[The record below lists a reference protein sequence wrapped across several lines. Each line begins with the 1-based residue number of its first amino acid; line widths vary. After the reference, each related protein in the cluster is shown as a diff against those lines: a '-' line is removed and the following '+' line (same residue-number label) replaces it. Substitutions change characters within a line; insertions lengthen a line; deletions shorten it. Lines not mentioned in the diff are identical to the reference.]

1 LAGIVFISVMAF
13 HIVYHGW
20 LKHQGLLPKRGDAR
34 ASFQTILGMFGFGEE
49 PKSHKY
55 LPEQRLA
62 YATLGGT
69 GLVLVLT
76 GILKVFKNLP
86 GVFLSPTLVT
96 WTTLMHTFFTFF
108 FFLGV
113 LAHLAALVL
122 RVNRPLV
129 KPYSPVKW
137 IWITFGIATLYG
149 TMNSRDPRLQAQN
162 LSNPLSKSA

>member
-1 LAGIVFISVMAF
+1 MYKRFMVTQIPGLGWAGDFWVNLKIHYLAGIVFISVMAF

-20 LKHQGLLPKRGDAR
+20 LKHQGLLPKRGDVR
-34 ASFQTILGMFGFGEE
+34 ASFQTILGYVRIWRGTQIAQ
-49 PKSHKY
+49 Y

-86 GVFLSPTLVT
+86 GVFLSPTVVT
-96 WTTLMHTFFTFF
+96 WTTLIHTFFTFF

-113 LAHLAALVL
+113 LAHL
-122 RVNRPLV
+122 
-129 KPYSPVKW
+129 
-137 IWITFGIATLYG
+137 GG
-149 TMNSRDPRLQAQN
+149 TGPHSEPTPGKIHIHR
-162 LSNPLSKSA
+162 